1 MLPICFG
8 SDPFMPILAFYN
20 HGNNIVLLDDV
31 LPNFP
36 FLAALF
42 HVKTRVSRSYFLN
55 DLLWKDIFA
64 VTSIQTPSKLIHLTI
79 FITLRPFTQ
88 FQPKIRATKL

>member
-8 SDPFMPILAFYN
+8 SDPFMPILPFYN

-36 FLAALF
+36 FP
-42 HVKTRVSRSYFLN
+42 
-55 DLLWKDIFA
+55 
-64 VTSIQTPSKLIHLTI
+64 TSE
-79 FITLRPFTQ
+79 
-88 FQPKIRATKL
+88 TKCEF